1 MKGSRMILALLA
13 AMLVT
18 TFAPASAQDEYMMTV
33 NKTSS
38 TAYVVPPTSV
48 IRYETIAYTF
58 YTPVALNVRFESVD
72 VSHVKLTVKAASPVP
87 YSYDVSVQWLY
98 FPPVTLGIDGG
109 GTGSFI
115 LNTETGYAEK

>member
-1 MKGSRMILALLA
+1 MKGSRTILALLVVL
-13 AMLVT
+13 LVMT
-18 TFAPASAQDEYMMTV
+18 IAPASAQDGYMMTV

-38 TAYVVPPTSV
+38 TTYVVPPTSV

-72 VSHVKLTVKAASPVP
+72 ASHVKLTVKAASAIP

-98 FPPVTLGIDGG
+98 FPPVALDLEGG